1 VYDDSTY
8 LPLTGN
14 NAGDQAFATDT
25 DILYIWD
32 GLAWQQAGASNSD
45 DLTEGSTNLFFTNA
59 RADAR
64 ITASDTDALSE
75 GTTNLYYTDA
85 RADARITASDTDA
98 LSEGSTNLYY
108 TDARADARITAATTT
123 DLSEGTNL
131 YYTDARADARAAL
144 LVDSAPAT
152 LDTLNELA
160 AALGDDPN
168 FATTV
173 TNSIALK
180 APLASPTFTGNVTAD
195 GAVIDGGTGYGTL
208 EIGGVSGAYID
219 LKAPNS
225 DDFDL
230 RVVSHGSGGDIESGG
245 TGNIGFKT
253 NGSTKVTVEGSTG
266 NIRIGTTNTSV
277 FNGVGGNSKL
287 VVKGSDSSTN
297 ILNNSNASITIANDD
312 GTASNTSALH
322 FARADTDD
330 NPHYAGASIVAQ
342 FVETQV
348 TGQYPKGELAFLTS
362 TASNT
367 APSEKMRID
376 SAGNVGI
383 GTESPS
389 TKLEVNGTVTATAFA
404 GDGSALSGVGFTG
417 FPTNATDLASPSEGD
432 AYYNTTDDV
441 VKFYTGSSWIPLT
454 GTINR
459 YDYTA
464 TANQTTFAA
473 VYSGSNVDVYLNG
486 IKLVVATDYTA
497 SNGTSVVMTSGVE
510 VGDLVNIVAQT
521 SSFSAPPASVP
532 ATGGTFTGDVILSGA
547 TTNLTVGNT
556 VESSNL
562 RLTNNGDL
570 TLAGSGHA
578 FQIGATSGPNLAMD
592 NNEIMSRNNGVGAE
606 LHLNPDG
613 GDVTIN
619 NQGSLSSGS
628 KLVVRNR
635 IELGDATNAT
645 TKPTALLHIHKDIN
659 TGNPVTLAE
668 APSIVLS
675 ENEVAGAGNQGYHG
689 AYWFGSQDTNTP
701 ADFNWY
707 VAGMAS
713 QSGGGD
719 TGPATSAGNL
729 EFYTTPLDTGTPTKS
744 MELSINGN
752 LSVSSGSFSAPGQ
765 PAFEMVKYTD
775 TVGTA
780 SANNYLRAFDSIT
793 FQTGNTSGT
802 GASTSTGK
810 YTAPSDGLYHFS
822 VTMTWDSGDGGD
834 DSFGIGFVI
843 ANNSA
848 NYNYDKTNNDGFR
861 MNPRWETTPGQ
872 EMMVTI
878 SKTCKLA
885 AGATIGLW
893 MRDVD
898 FATINLQH
906 AEFGGYKFA

>member
-1 VYDDSTY
+1 
-8 LPLTGN
+8 
-14 NAGDQAFATDT
+14 
-25 DILYIWD
+25 
-32 GLAWQQAGASNSD
+32 
-45 DLTEGSTNLFFTNA
+45 
-59 RADAR
+59 
-64 ITASDTDALSE
+64 
-75 GTTNLYYTDA
+75 
-85 RADARITASDTDA
+85 
-98 LSEGSTNLYY
+98 
-108 TDARADARITAATTT
+108 
-123 DLSEGTNL
+123 
-131 YYTDARADARAAL
+131 
-144 LVDSAPAT
+144 
-152 LDTLNELA
+152 
-160 AALGDDPN
+160 
-168 FATTV
+168 
-173 TNSIALK
+173 
-180 APLASPTFTGNVTAD
+180 
-195 GAVIDGGTGYGTL
+195 
-208 EIGGVSGAYID
+208 
-219 LKAPNS
+219 
-225 DDFDL
+225 
-230 RVVSHGSGGDIESGG
+230 
-245 TGNIGFKT
+245 
-253 NGSTKVTVEGSTG
+253 
-266 NIRIGTTNTSV
+266 
-277 FNGVGGNSKL
+277 
-287 VVKGSDSSTN
+287 
-297 ILNNSNASITIANDD
+297 
-312 GTASNTSALH
+312 
-322 FARADTDD
+322 
-330 NPHYAGASIVAQ
+330 
-342 FVETQV
+342 
-348 TGQYPKGELAFLTS
+348 
-362 TASNT
+362 
-367 APSEKMRID
+367 
-376 SAGNVGI
+376 
-383 GTESPS
+383 
-389 TKLEVNGTVTATAFA
+389 
-404 GDGSALSGVGFTG
+404 
-417 FPTNATDLASPSEGD
+417 
-432 AYYNTTDDV
+432 
-441 VKFYTGSSWIPLT
+441 
-454 GTINR
+454 
-459 YDYTA
+459 
-464 TANQTTFAA
+464 
-473 VYSGSNVDVYLNG
+473 
-486 IKLVVATDYTA
+486 
-497 SNGTSVVMTSGVE
+497 MTSGVE

-898 FATINLQH
+898 FVTINLQH